1 MLRQKCLSL
10 LSEFQFL
17 ITHIQ
22 ASFLPPTVHFGDCDG
37 HHNFLAD
44 DLWYLFKQCL
54 MGSGCSKY
62 CLNGWCLHVFGRVCN
77 PKASSYPA
85 EIVWSRSVESNP
97 SCCRAKRTTYTLAS
111 LTGSRIWREIL
122 PRTVVSR
129 TLSKATQIEM
139 GVPYLLPCAPCSPLI
154 LTESDPSKGP
164 GQSKPG
170 GQLAVQNSTFRPILM
185 NFRPELRF
193 WTVLLNFWTPCEY
206 GGMIVS
212 QFISSN
218 LRHS

>member
-1 MLRQKCLSL
+1 MLRQKCPSL

-22 ASFLPPTVHFGDCDG
+22 AAFLPPTVHLGDCAG

-62 CLNGWCLHVFGRVCN
+62 CLHGWCLHVFGRVCN

-85 EIVWSRSVESNP
+85 EIVGSRSVESNP
-97 SCCRAKRTTYTLAS
+97 SCCRAKRTTYTLAG

-122 PRTVVSR
+122 PQTVVSR

-139 GVPYLLPCAPCSPLI
+139 GFPYLLPCAPCSAVI

-164 GQSKPG
+164 GQSKRG
-170 GQLAVQNSTFRPILM
+170 GQLAVQHSTFRPILM

-193 WTVLLNFWTPCEY
+193 WTVLLNFRTSCEY

-212 QFISSN
+212 QFISSTW
-218 LRHS
+218 RHS